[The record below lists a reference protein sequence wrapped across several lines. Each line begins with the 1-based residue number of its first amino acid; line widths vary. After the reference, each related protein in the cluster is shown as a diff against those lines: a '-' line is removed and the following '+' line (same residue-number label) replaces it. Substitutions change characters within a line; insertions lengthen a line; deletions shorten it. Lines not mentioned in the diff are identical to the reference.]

1 MELPASLEK
10 KLGPLPVW
18 AWGAVVGGAFL
29 AITLLKGGTSTSGT
43 TTAATAPAATSG
55 GDTTGGSSGILGSG
69 DTTAPITGGSGS
81 GTPSDPPT
89 SEGFTL
95 TDPTTWPPTSQ
106 PSQPTSQPS
115 QPVAATPKTT
125 DPTNGAGAA
134 GPSLALPQTV
144 VKAQT
149 ATPYVGA
156 ASQPQMVASAAPAV
170 KAVVALPVG
179 SILNSPSLT
188 ATPAQTGA
196 SGLTLAQWEA
206 NVAARSPGATQSAI
220 AATAQRDFAGTPAAG
235 TSGGGTFQAP
245 AQPNPLNSQSLTGN
259 TTVITPKGTAGGGVW
274 APNTVIAAPAASAPT
289 PVPHAAKL

>member
-1 MELPASLEK
+1 MEIPASLEK

-69 DTTAPITGGSGS
+69 DTTAPVTGGSGS

-95 TDPTTWPPTSQ
+95 TDPTTWLPTSQ

-170 KAVVALPVG
+170 KAVVAIPVG
-179 SILNSPSLT
+179 
-188 ATPAQTGA
+188 
-196 SGLTLAQWEA
+196 
-206 NVAARSPGATQSAI
+206 I
-220 AATAQRDFAGTPAAG
+220 AATGNTGSIGKLVQT
-235 TSGGGTFQAP
+235 QAKSP
-245 AQPNPLNSQSLTGN
+245 TDATGN
-259 TTVITPKGTAGGGVW
+259 VGSVGKLVQTQAKAPVVAAKPKT
-274 APNTVIAAPAASAPT
+274 TVIAAPVASAPT

>member
-29 AITLLKGGTSTSGT
+29 AITLLKGGTSTSGI

-89 SEGFTL
+89 SGGFTL
-95 TDPTTWPPTSQ
+95 TDPGTWL
-106 PSQPTSQPS
+106 PSSQPS
-115 QPVAATPKTT
+115 QPVAATPKATA
-125 DPTNGAGAA
+125 PTNGAGAA

-170 KAVVALPVG
+170 KAVVAIPVG
-179 SILNSPSLT
+179 
-188 ATPAQTGA
+188 
-196 SGLTLAQWEA
+196 
-206 NVAARSPGATQSAI
+206 I
-220 AATAQRDFAGTPAAG
+220 AATGNTGSIGKLVQT
-235 TSGGGTFQAP
+235 QAKSP
-245 AQPNPLNSQSLTGN
+245 TDATGN
-259 TTVITPKGTAGGGVW
+259 VGSVGKLVQTQAKSPTNATGNVGSVGKLVQTQAKAPVVAAKPKT
-274 APNTVIAAPAASAPT
+274 TVIAAPAASAPT